1 MEPLLRR
8 RAVRGAADNIVG
20 SILRALLLFA
30 GGLAFARLL
39 GPGPMGEF
47 ALAASITGLAQL
59 ILEVGLGGALIQQSS
74 LREAD
79 IRFVFTATC
88 LLGLVGAGASVLVA
102 LVVTAKVGIP
112 GALAPTVLLS
122 GGLVLQGV
130 SHTAIALKRRQL
142 DFGSLQRAHIV
153 GYLIGLLAAGAPLAI
168 AGKGAVAPA
177 SALATQQM
185 IVAGWALASTRHPM
199 RPKFTCRRELT
210 RFTFGAIGSNGSN
223 WAISNVDT
231 FAVAQSF
238 GSTALGLYSR
248 AYFLAFTPVSSVI
261 AAFQAAIFAA
271 TSRIAHDRR
280 AGGQAYLVALNV
292 SATTMLPPLAALATI
307 PELVLE
313 NLYGAPWIQA
323 GEPLRILALGIPFLV
338 LGSPA
343 TALLWSTGR
352 ALQDGLATGAV
363 AALMA
368 VALFR
373 FTPDS
378 LSGVAATVGVAYA
391 VRFFAQT
398 FLCIH
403 YLAVRPA
410 AILSAVLPGCLL
422 SVVLA
427 ATITVVAR
435 VAPGDSSSLGKLLI
449 LLGIGG
455 LAAVTVAVLGRH
467 WLFLSDT
474 RSLLAQLARP
484 KRHQSP

>member
-1 MEPLLRR
+1 MRHK
-8 RAVRGAADNIVG
+8 AARGAADNIAG

-30 GGLAFARLL
+30 GGLIFARLL
-39 GPGPMGEF
+39 GPGSMGEF

-59 ILEVGLGGALIQQSS
+59 ILEVGLGGALIQQAS

-88 LLGLVGAGASVLVA
+88 MLGLVGAGASVLVA
-102 LVVTAKVGIP
+102 HVVTAKVGIP
-112 GALAPTVLLS
+112 GALAPTLLLA
-122 GGLVLQGV
+122 GGLVLQGL
-130 SHTAIALKRRQL
+130 SHTATSLKRRRL

-177 SALATQQM
+177 AALAAQQVIVAAWALAT
-185 IVAGWALASTRHPM
+185 TRHPM

-261 AAFQAAIFAA
+261 AAFQAAVFAA

-292 SATTMLPPLAALATI
+292 AATTMLPPLAALATI

-313 NLYGAPWIQA
+313 NLYGAAWVQA
-323 GEPLRILALGIPFLV
+323 ADPLRLLALGIPFLV

-352 ALQDGLATGAV
+352 ALQDGLVTGAV
-363 AALMA
+363 AALLG

-373 FTPDS
+373 FTPQS
-378 LSGVAATVGVAYA
+378 LSGVAASVGVAYA

-398 FLCIH
+398 VLCTH
-403 YLAVRPA
+403 YLGVRPT
-410 AILSAVLPGCLL
+410 AILRAVLPGCLL
-422 SVVLA
+422 SVVLS
-427 ATITVVAR
+427 ATIAMAAR
-435 VAPGDSSSLGKLLI
+435 VTPENLSSLVKLLL
-449 LLGIGG
+449 LLGTGG
-455 LAAVTVAVLGRH
+455 SAALILAVLRRN
-467 WLFLSDT
+467 WLLLTDT
-474 RSLLAQLARP
+474 RSLLTQLARR
-484 KRHQSP
+484 KSRHSS